1 MTKQQG
7 EGEALGTLEAAPRGA
22 GRPLFTDRQLVA
34 LMWPLVLEQL
44 LAIAVG
50 MADSLMVATVGDAA
64 ISAVSLVDSISNL
77 MLYIFSAMATGG
89 AAVAG
94 QYIGLKQ
101 KDDACSAGQ
110 QLIAL
115 LLAVSAFFVALL
127 YLFRTQILTTM
138 FGHIEPDVMA
148 ATNTYYLYVMASIP
162 RIALYNGGAAL
173 WRTMGRSDVSLKVSL
188 LMNGINVAGNA
199 ILIFG
204 LGMDVAGVAIPT
216 LVSRTVAAVVILAM
230 LFDEKLTLHLSNVK
244 GFRVNARL
252 MKNIF
257 YIGVP
262 SGVENGMFHLGR
274 LVLFS
279 LISTFGTASIV
290 ANAIG
295 NTIGNFNCFAGS
307 AVNLGL
313 AAVVSQCVGAGEY
326 EQARGYL
333 RKIIRWTYAVMAAVN
348 ALIAALLPLIMRVYD
363 VSPEAER
370 LAVIVSMI
378 HTVSSVVLWLPA
390 FMLPSFLRAAG
401 DARFTMLASM
411 TTMWLVRV
419 LMAYVLGRYMGYGVV
434 GVWFAH
440 AVLDWIVRG
449 AIFYLRYRSGK
460 WRTMGIKT

>member
-1 MTKQQG
+1 M
-7 EGEALGTLEAAPRGA
+7 GTLEAAPRGA

-34 LMWPLVLEQL
+34 LMWPLLLEQL

-77 MLYIFSAMATGG
+77 MIYIFSAMATGG

-101 KDDACSAGQ
+101 RDDACSAGQ

-162 RIALYNGGAAL
+162 GIALYNGGAAL

-204 LGMDVAGVAIPT
+204 VGMDVAGVAIPT
-216 LVSRTVAAVVILAM
+216 LVSRTVAAVVILAL
-230 LFDEKLTLHLSNVK
+230 LFDEKLMLHLSDVR

-252 MKNIF
+252 MRNIF

-279 LISTFGTASIV
+279 LISTFGTASMV

-295 NTIGNFNCFAGS
+295 NTISNFNCFAGS
-307 AVNLGL
+307 AINLGL

-326 EQARGYL
+326 EQARAYFK
-333 RKIIRWTYAVMAAVN
+333 KIMKWTYAIMAAVN
-348 ALIAALLPLIMRVYD
+348 LLILALLPLIMRIYN

-378 HTVSSVVLWLPA
+378 HTLSSVVLWLPA

-401 DARFTMLASM
+401 DAKFTMLASM

-419 LMAYVLGRYMGYGVV
+419 LMAYVLGKYMGYGVV

-440 AVLDWIVRG
+440 AVLDWAARSV
-449 AIFYLRYRSGK
+449 IFFLRYRGGK
-460 WRTMGIKT
+460 WTKMGIKA

>member
-1 MTKQQG
+1 M
-7 EGEALGTLEAAPRGA
+7 GTLEAAPRGA

-77 MLYIFSAMATGG
+77 MIYIFSAMATGG

-101 KDDACSAGQ
+101 RDDACSAGQ

-162 RIALYNGGAAL
+162 GIALYNGGAAL

>member
-1 MTKQQG
+1 M
-7 EGEALGTLEAAPRGA
+7 GTLEAAPRGA

-34 LMWPLVLEQL
+34 LMWPLMLEQL

-77 MLYIFSAMATGG
+77 MIYIFSAMATGG

-94 QYIGLKQ
+94 QYIGLRQ
-101 KDDACSAGQ
+101 KEDACSAGQ

-162 RIALYNGGAAL
+162 GIALYNGGAAL

-204 LGMDVAGVAIPT
+204 FGMDVAGVAIPT